1 MSGARDAGGA
11 VTIRKAPW
19 PYRAMLAICSDLDE
33 TPDARVYLE
42 IARFLNTTEA
52 TAMGP
57 GVGLEVGNTIY
68 FDMPPGQFSYW
79 GTDDAG
85 REMALALMRSGHIDA
100 IHSWGDLAT
109 QRRHAERNLAE
120 LSSHGCRLEVW
131 IDHSK
136 APSNFGPDIMK
147 GSGDLSG
154 SPAYHADLTLAY
166 GVRYVWRGRT
176 SGVTGQDVPVR
187 LGSFAPMLRT
197 SHPASSFESVVK
209 EMAKVALGRLG
220 QPRWRMYGDNLLCRP
235 SVLRDGQPIW
245 EFLRSNPSWGGPGA
259 CATASGVRDVLTS
272 RMLDRLIRSG
282 SACILYTHLGK
293 IHDPSRPFDIPTEAC
308 LRRLAQLQHDG
319 ILFVTTTRRLL
330 RYWTVRKSLCFR
342 ARTEANGIVL
352 DLGAVEDPITG
363 VRLPTS
369 EDLQGLTFE
378 IEGRHDVRVQLVD
391 GTPVAHRK
399 VGNGSTTY
407 ALVPWQ
413 SLSFPIPVSPFT
425 G

>member
-1 MSGARDAGGA
+1 MSGAIDVGGA

-42 IARFLNTTEA
+42 IARFLNTTEV

-68 FDMPPGQFSYW
+68 FDMPLGQFSYW

-85 REMALALMRSGHIDA
+85 RDMALALMRSGHIDA

-109 QRRHAERNLAE
+109 GRRHAERNLAE
-120 LSSHGCRLEVW
+120 LSGRGCRLEVW

-136 APSNFGPDIMK
+136 APSNFGPDIMR

-154 SPAYHADLTLAY
+154 SAAYHADLTLAY

-187 LGSFAPMLRT
+187 PGSFAPILRT
-197 SHPASSFESVVK
+197 SHLAASLKSVAK

-220 QPRWRMYGDNLLCRP
+220 QPRWRMYGDNVLCRP
-235 SVLRDGQPIW
+235 SVLRDGQAIW

-259 CATASGVRDVLTS
+259 SATASGVSDVLTS

-293 IHDPSRPFDIPTEAC
+293 IRDPTRPLDVPTEAC
-308 LRRLAQLQHDG
+308 LRRLAQLREDG

-330 RYWTVRKSLCFR
+330 RYWTVRKSLRFC
-342 ARTEANGIVL
+342 ARTTANGIVL

-363 VRLPTS
+363 PRFPTMD
-369 EDLQGLTFE
+369 DLQGLTFE
-378 IEGRHDVRVQLVD
+378 IEGRHDVEVRLVD
-391 GTPVAHRK
+391 GTPVAHRT
-399 VGNGSTTY
+399 VGNGSKTY
-407 ALVPWQ
+407 ALVPWR
-413 SLSFPIPVSPFT
+413 SLSFPMPGSLST